1 MIIDCDTNKI
11 RFKRKEVT
19 HSSET
24 TNHQNDN
31 ESSETSDIDE
41 KKKKL
46 LDRLSLIL
54 PDACNY
60 LVKNYDIHAERI
72 VNFMELLATG
82 KFPLNNI
89 CWLVFSDLIQR
100 IQ

>member
-1 MIIDCDTNKI
+1 MEQSQIRYFPPEGTVIIDCDTNKI

-41 KKKKL
+41 K
-46 LDRLSLIL
+46 R
-54 PDACNY
+54 
-60 LVKNYDIHAERI
+60 E
-72 VNFMELLATG
+72 NFW
-82 KFPLNNI
+82 I
-89 CWLVFSDLIQR
+89 DCH
-100 IQ
+100 